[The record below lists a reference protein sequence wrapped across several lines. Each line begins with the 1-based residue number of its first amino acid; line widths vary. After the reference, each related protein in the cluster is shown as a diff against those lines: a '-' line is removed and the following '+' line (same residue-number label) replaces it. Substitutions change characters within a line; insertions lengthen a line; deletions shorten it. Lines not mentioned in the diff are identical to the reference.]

1 MGAEIF
7 SNVVM
12 QLVYFV
18 GTVFLSGFLISLLN
32 RWFYKLVNHNRGVC
46 LATGLLGTPVHEL
59 SHAAMCV
66 VFGHKIEEIKLY
78 QIDDENGVLG
88 YVRHSYNQRNF
99 WAKLGN
105 YFIGVAPMIG
115 GSLVILLTLGW
126 LLPDA
131 YGAIVSSLEGF
142 AEVEQNLSG
151 DWFVAY
157 FSVFTDMMDAILGE
171 ISVGF
176 TFWAFLLIAV
186 CIALHVNLS
195 GADIKNALPSIPVLI
210 ILLLALNFGLGFT
223 LPDVYEQF
231 LWTMNYAGGYLF
243 GVLLLSVVLS
253 LAYVALGWVVRTV
266 LRIFIRR

>member
-1 MGAEIF
+1 MLEEIVI
-7 SNVVM
+7 NVIM

-32 RWFYKLVNHNRGVC
+32 RTFYKMVNYNRGVC

-66 VFGHKIEEIKLY
+66 VFGHRIDEIKLY

-105 YFIGVAPMIG
+105 YFIGVAPMLG

-131 YGAIVSSLEGF
+131 YGSIVSSLESF
-142 AEVEQNLSG
+142 AGMRQDFSG
-151 DWFVAY
+151 DWFASY
-157 FSVFTDMMDAILGE
+157 FSVFIDMLNAILAE
-171 ISVGF
+171 VSVGF
-176 TFWAFLLIAV
+176 AFWGFLLIAV

-195 GADIKNALPSIPVLI
+195 GADIKNALPSIPML
-210 ILLLALNFGLGFT
+210 ILLLIVVNSVLNLAFPALYG
-223 LPDVYEQF
+223 DF

-243 GVLLLSVVLS
+243 GILLLSVVLS
-253 LAYVALGWVVRTV
+253 LAYVVLG
-266 LRIFIRR
+266 FIITKILGLFIKR